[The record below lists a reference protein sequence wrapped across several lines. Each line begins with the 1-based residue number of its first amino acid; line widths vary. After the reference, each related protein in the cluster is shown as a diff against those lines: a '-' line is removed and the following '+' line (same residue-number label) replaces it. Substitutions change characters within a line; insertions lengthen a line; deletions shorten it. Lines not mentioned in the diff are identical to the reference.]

1 MIATGNGCK
10 HGTELTNYITKNERA
25 DIIKTNHLNTTTS
38 SYGMWHEMQ
47 LHYDRFSAQFGNRK
61 VKNPAVRF
69 ELSPSAEECKDWSD
83 KEWAD
88 ILDEFFEILDST
100 TEFKNSKGKEFKL
113 KKTNFRDTQYFAGL
127 HHDSKSGHLHLH
139 VLTNRVDINGKPNDI
154 HNIGERCVEAARI
167 LNLRHGWKDAMVIRQ
182 EHLDHFHD
190 ECISVLQEMKLFDVD
205 DYIKRLQARG
215 HEMHI
220 NRDSNGKV
228 RGYSFKQPGCTDKWY
243 KASDLGKGRHLTV
256 ANLQRTWIF
265 LHGYDFLQRPTSSG
279 NSGQQYGS
287 TWGQQTYQPKDNR
300 LSYNGATE
308 SEHPLFYNGRLAYGY
323 VPVRFKKYS
332 FFIPAEL
339 LEIMEKEV
347 KAAEE
352 LTDVANKVVNTA
364 SLLFMGYIDA
374 ATHYVQSFGGGGS
387 SDSGGWR
394 DKDDDED
401 WKKFAHRCAV
411 QACSM
416 SKKPSL
422 SRSVGKVQQTQ
433 TNSRGRKK

>member
-1 MIATGNGCK
+1 MIATGSGCK

-83 KEWAD
+83 EMWAD

-113 KKTNFRDTQYFAGL
+113 KNTNFKDTQYFAGL
-127 HHDSKSGHLHLH
+127 HRDSKSGHLHLH

-205 DYIKRLQARG
+205 DYIKRLQQRG
-215 HEMHI
+215 HEMHV
-220 NRDSNGKV
+220 NRDTKGKV
-228 RGYSFKQPGCTDKWY
+228 CGYSFKQPGCTDTWY

-256 ANLQRTWIF
+256 KSLEKTWVF
-265 LHGYDFLQRPTSSG
+265 LHGYDYLHRPTSHGG
-279 NSGQQYGS
+279 NSGQQYYS
-287 TWGQQTYQPKDNR
+287 PNGQQNYLPKDNR
-300 LSYNGATE
+300 LPNNGATKP
-308 SEHPLFYNGRLAYGY
+308 EHPLFYDGRVVYGQ
-323 VPVRFKKYS
+323 VSVMFKKYS

-339 LEIMEKEV
+339 FETIQKDV
-347 KAAEE
+347 KAVEE
-352 LTDVANKVVNTA
+352 LANITNKVVNTA

-374 ATHYVQSFGGGGS
+374 ATNYVQSFGGGGS
-387 SDSGGWR
+387 SDSGRWR

-411 QACSM
+411 HACSM
-416 SKKPSL
+416 SKKPSM
-422 SRSVGKVQQTQ
+422 SRSVGKVQTRS
-433 TNSRGRKK
+433 NSQGRKK